1 MTYFRLTVLKLKN
14 LNATNIK
21 TLSTNEILIFL
32 KEETEPKIHKYL
44 TNELRKK
51 LNYNFRNLLL
61 KKDTKW
67 KNIQTIKL
75 NKY

>member
-32 KEETEPKIHKYL
+32 KEETKPKIHKYL

-51 LNYNFRNLLL
+51 LDYNFKNLLL
-61 KKDTKW
+61 KEIT
-67 KNIQTIKL
+67 L
-75 NKY
+75 

>member
-32 KEETEPKIHKYL
+32 KEETKPKIHDRL
-44 TNELRKK
+44 TTELRKK
-51 LNYNFRNLLL
+51 LDYNFKNLLL
-61 KKDTKW
+61 KKGTK
-67 KNIQTIKL
+67 
-75 NKY
+75 